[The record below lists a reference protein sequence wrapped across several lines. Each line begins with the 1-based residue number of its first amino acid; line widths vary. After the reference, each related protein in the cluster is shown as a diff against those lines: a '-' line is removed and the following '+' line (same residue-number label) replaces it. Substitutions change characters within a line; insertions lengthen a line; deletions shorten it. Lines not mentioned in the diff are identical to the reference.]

1 MTKPRDAVAL
11 SPTEQA
17 KPSPT
22 SADTLP
28 EDIPE
33 DEPGL
38 EARIRELE
46 AAIAARHEHTCS
58 LMAQEDPAKGIFH
71 AAAIHASK
79 QRLMQLRYLKDVCV
93 VRLNRLR
100 TC

>member
-1 MTKPRDAVAL
+1 MTNPHGAVVL

-17 KPSPT
+17 
-22 SADTLP
+22 

-33 DEPGL
+33 DQPGL

-46 AAIAARHEHTCS
+46 AAIAACNAHTCS
-58 LMAQEDPAKGIFH
+58 LMDQEDPAKGIFH

-79 QRLMQLRYLKDVCV
+79 QRHMQLRYLKDICV
-93 VRLNRLR
+93 ARVSRLR
-100 TC
+100 A